1 MEWKVSREKLPV
13 TEIILDEVQ
22 EQDFAQ
28 GLVLPDY
35 DPEIFRVIS
44 CEAEPSVTGW
54 QLQGNRLTYELC
66 VELRVLYCG
75 SESKAIHSVSQ
86 IMTYSKALDVPEHC
100 GKEPMFWFHPRTDY
114 QNCRAADKR
123 RLDVRGAVSIR
134 IRMGCESCEEVISGI
149 SGDDI
154 QLKHRQ
160 ISVSCDR
167 QSAVKTLSLNEDV
180 PIGSSK
186 PPVQCILRCSARAV
200 QGECSVIAGKLVMR
214 GELIADVLYRSGSD
228 DNASAETMHMTLCQ
242 YSQII
247 DMENIDESF
256 NASADAQV
264 ISFNVKPQPDSDG
277 ENRILSCSAEVR
289 LMCSVCRTRTIS
301 AVTDAYSVKYPCSCT
316 AEEVRADIAPVQITE
331 QFTCSASVETP
342 QSGTDLVYDLKC
354 RMKNVSITPVP
365 EKGKI
370 RVCGMLCANVLA
382 KGADGMPAMYE
393 REEAFEELLPLN
405 VQAEEILLFAKAE
418 PAQCSYHLGADG
430 MVSVKCSVIV
440 SGCLYPSVKFMCLTD
455 TQICGEKELQR
466 DRDCAVRLYYG
477 TAGES
482 VWDIAKKCCTRVEAV
497 MEENELQ
504 GDILTK
510 PGMLLIPITD

>member
-160 ISVSCDR
+160 ISVPMFFAAAAGCV
-167 QSAVKTLSLNEDV
+167 QE
-180 PIGSSK
+180 GSIIEIS
-186 PPVQCILRCSARAV
+186 VQTPD
-200 QGECSVIAGKLVMR
+200 GKNICTNMR
-214 GELIADVLYRSGSD
+214 VTADDLELMDAMK
-228 DNASAETMHMTLCQ
+228 EMTNN
-242 YSQII
+242 
-247 DMENIDESF
+247 NI
-256 NASADAQV
+256 
-264 ISFNVKPQPDSDG
+264 K
-277 ENRILSCSAEVR
+277 
-289 LMCSVCRTRTIS
+289 
-301 AVTDAYSVKYPCSCT
+301 
-316 AEEVRADIAPVQITE
+316 
-331 QFTCSASVETP
+331 
-342 QSGTDLVYDLKC
+342 
-354 RMKNVSITPVP
+354 
-365 EKGKI
+365 
-370 RVCGMLCANVLA
+370 
-382 KGADGMPAMYE
+382 
-393 REEAFEELLPLN
+393 
-405 VQAEEILLFAKAE
+405 
-418 PAQCSYHLGADG
+418 
-430 MVSVKCSVIV
+430 
-440 SGCLYPSVKFMCLTD
+440 
-455 TQICGEKELQR
+455 
-466 DRDCAVRLYYG
+466 
-477 TAGES
+477 
-482 VWDIAKKCCTRVEAV
+482 
-497 MEENELQ
+497 
-504 GDILTK
+504 
-510 PGMLLIPITD
+510 